1 MKPEPIWKRQQLLK
15 ISWSA
20 LGEKIQYLSEQVGKR
35 DDLPEVVIGISRG
48 GLILAQCLAHTL
60 DTKECYCIGI
70 FRNTSETKYSQRG
83 QPFFKWG
90 LSADIVNNKSVI
102 IADDIAGDGGTL
114 KSAAEYLIELGAAS
128 VTTCVIVKNKG
139 CRKDPDYFAT
149 EVDDWVVFPWELLN
163 ENEQTPVTTIA

>member
-20 LGEKIQYLSEQVGKR
+20 LGEKIQHLCGQVSDR
-35 DDLPEVVIGISRG
+35 DHRPEVVIGISRG
-48 GLILAQCLAHTL
+48 GLILAQCLAHAL

-70 FRNTSETKYSQRG
+70 FRNTSETKYSERG
-83 QPFFKWG
+83 QPTFKWG
-90 LSADIVNNKSVI
+90 LSEDIVNNKSVI

-139 CRKDPDYFAT
+139 CRKDPDYFST
-149 EVDDWVVFPWELLN
+149 EVDDWVVFPWEQLN
-163 ENEQTPVTTIA
+163 ENSSVTTIA